1 MDFWSEYTE
10 PLTKIKRNI
19 WIIAYAF
26 PPNKRVGA
34 MRAGY
39 WFRSFPEALNATVE
53 VITGQAEASG
63 ENVHVVPKTGRSIWT
78 KVIADDGILWKKNI
92 QAYLEQTP
100 LSPPDLVV
108 ITGGPFMHFGLTNWL
123 KNKYGCKVIL
133 DYRDPFAINPGFKN
147 GWLKVQIKSFVEKRF
162 NAAAD
167 GLITVNEYCGK
178 IIRLFDQK
186 PSVIAQNGYDETAKC
201 EPGHVKLDQSV
212 SFSYAGKF
220 YFDPGPIQEAI
231 NRMQVHLNYIGPDE
245 NQLNLESEFIH
256 SKGFVDYPTALEV
269 IGANDVGIIQ
279 TFGHEFQST
288 TKIFDY
294 VRCERAI
301 LIVSADKLH
310 EGSIHDELTNYPN
323 VFWAKNDANSI
334 AQAIEDIKNSTYR
347 KPSVGFADKYSR
359 KHQLKNVVE
368 LVEKLLK

>member
-1 MDFWSEYTE
+1 LE
-10 PLTKIKRNI
+10 KNKRNI
-19 WIIAYAF
+19 WIIAFAF

-39 WFRSFPEALNATVE
+39 WSRSFPEALNANVQ
-53 VITGQAEASG
+53 VFTGQPEATG
-63 ENVHVVPKTGRSIWT
+63 ENIHVVPKSGSSIWT
-78 KVIADDGILWKKNI
+78 KLIADDGIIWKKNI
-92 QAYLEQTP
+92 QSFLDTSS
-100 LSPPDLVV
+100 LDRPDLVV
-108 ITGGPFMHFGLTNWL
+108 ITGGPFMHFGLTPWL
-123 KNKYGCKVIL
+123 KKKYGCKVIL

-147 GWLKVQIKSFVEKRF
+147 SWIKVKIKQFVEKRF

-178 IIRLFDQK
+178 IISLFDQK
-186 PSVIAQNGYDETAKC
+186 PSVIAQNGYDEKVKC
-201 EPGHVKLDQSV
+201 EPREVDLGTNP

-220 YFDPGPIQEAI
+220 YFDPAPIQEAFD
-231 NRMQVHLNYIGPDE
+231 QCKTDLHYIGPDE
-245 NQLNLESEFIH
+245 HQLDLSSKNVH

-269 IGANDVGIIQ
+269 IGNSDVGIIQ

-301 LIVSADKLH
+301 LIVSGDKLH
-310 EGSIHDELTNYPN
+310 EGSIHDELEKYPN
-323 VFWAKNDANSI
+323 VFWAKNEASSI
-334 AQAIEDIKNSTYR
+334 ANAIEEIKQSVYV
-347 KPSVGFADKYSR
+347 KPPSGFADKYSR
-359 KHQLKNVVE
+359 KYQLTNVVE